1 MTDLDFRMCEGVDGV
16 IDVLASGKG
25 VDPWFKHGAAV
36 PILRGV
42 RELQRSILK
51 TQCAP
56 QRVQAAGYER
66 EAEDGVAM
74 LFRQAMSPGGE
85 SSDARVRRSASR
97 ALARPSGLSSRPS
110 HGRS

>member
-1 MTDLDFRMCEGVDGV
+1 MTDLDFRACEGVDGA
-16 IDVLASGKG
+16 IDVLASGKS

-74 LFRQAMSPGGE
+74 LFRQAMSPGGGSPSTPE
-85 SSDARVRRSASR
+85 SGAAPLAPWR
-97 ALARPSGLSSRPS
+97 A
-110 HGRS
+110 HQD